1 MANCPM
7 CNTKMKKE
15 KKEIEPGTYS
25 KVEVCPKC
33 SDEWIDEKEYKK
45 LYALFKRRTFKIGGS
60 LAVRIPRELA
70 KVLQIHPGDEIKFS
84 IQQNKI
90 IIEPS

>member
-1 MANCPM
+1 MTNCPM
-7 CNTKMKKE
+7 CKTKMRRE

-25 KVEVCPKC
+25 KVEICPKC

-45 LYALFKRRTFKIGGS
+45 LYDLFKRKTFKLGGS

-70 KVLQIHPGDEIKFS
+70 KILQIHPGDEIKFS
-84 IQQNKI
+84 VQQNKI
-90 IIEPS
+90 VIEPS